1 MLYLLTAQLMASEA
15 QRRHIDGVRLDGPV
29 TDRSSRWRSLVAAL
43 FTWSTPATGRTRTRL
58 GRLAAA

>member
-1 MLYLLTAQLMASEA
+1 MLYLFTAQIMASEA

-43 FTWSTPATGRTRTRL
+43 FTRSAPAAGRTRTRL

>member
-1 MLYLLTAQLMASEA
+1 MLELFTAQIMAAEA

-29 TDRSSRWRSLVAAL
+29 TDRRSRWQSIVAAL
-43 FTWSTPATGRTRTRL
+43 FARSGAATDSVPTGL